1 MTNSCT
7 DLPSV
12 KPFPDNQLPKLDVE
26 GSSPFARSE
35 GGSPVLGVL
44 EERVF
49 DAIVCH
55 TRAEIYH
62 GWPEVSCSQ
71 LKSLRDSS
79 TSFYHRF
86 ECDQPE
92 QSSTTKKAFAFGTVL
107 HDWHE
112 LGADEFWRRVR
123 VAPEHLCTATGAFG
137 AKTKDWLSDLD
148 PEAIPLSTADEKQ
161 LRYQT
166 AEILKNRAAVKLL
179 ENAVDKE
186 FNVRWQWGHHQC
198 RCRVD
203 GATATTF
210 YDLKT
215 TREKN
220 ILKDFG
226 RSVDMYGYHLQAAYY
241 GQAAKAMQW
250 TDEPMQFVV
259 TSTVYPHHCEVV
271 VLPPH
276 VMEEGRRECRR
287 LLNELEGRR
296 SFGQWVPSTYGTVHT
311 LRCPSIRRRK

>member
-1 MTNSCT
+1 MTKNCT
-7 DLPSV
+7 SFPRV
-12 KPFPDNQLPKLDVE
+12 KPNPADNQLPKLDAPQGKTEDTEGVE
-26 GSSPFARSE
+26 EF
-35 GGSPVLGVL
+35 LG
-44 EERVF
+44 ERIF

-55 TRAEIYH
+55 TSAKVYH
-62 GWPEVSCSQ
+62 NWPQVSCSQ

-79 TSFYHRF
+79 TAFYQKH
-86 ECDQPE
+86 ESKIAE
-92 QSSTTKKAFAFGTVL
+92 QMSSRALAFGTIL

-112 LGADEFWRRVR
+112 LGADEFWRKAK
-123 VAPEHLCTATGAFG
+123 VAPEHLCTATGVFG
-137 AKTKDWLSDLD
+137 AKTKEWLADLD
-148 PEAIPLSTADEKQ
+148 PETIPLSVADDKQ
-161 LRYQT
+161 LRLQT
-166 AEILKNRAAVKLL
+166 TEILKNRAAVKLL
-179 ENAVDKE
+179 ENSVDKE
-186 FNVRWQWGHHQC
+186 FNVRWNWGNHAC

-203 GATATTF
+203 GATAETF

-226 RSVDMYGYHLQAAYY
+226 RAVDTFGYHLQAAYY
-241 GQAAKAMQW
+241 GEAAQAMQW
-250 TDEPMQFVV
+250 TDAPMQFVV
-259 TSTVYPHHCEVV
+259 TSTVFPYHCEVV

-296 SFGQWVPSTYGTVHT
+296 SFGQWVPSTYGTVHQ